1 MCLLTT
7 STMKIEKIEKSKHK
21 RERVLVFL
29 EGGDLL
35 RITDA
40 ELLRFGLFIGMDLT
54 DELVVELRQA
64 AAHSETKLRA
74 AHMASSRMLSKKEL
88 RQRLEKKGAAPED
101 AAEAAERMEE
111 LGAVDDAAYAGVIVR
126 HYGSMGYGAMRV
138 RQELQRRGVPKEL
151 WDMALLQLPDPQQ
164 AIERFI
170 QSKCKGAMPD
180 KMQMKKLAD
189 ALLRRGF
196 SWNDIR
202 PVLNRMGEDIEE

>member
-40 ELLRFGLFIGMDLT
+40 ELLRFGLFIGMDLS
-54 DELVVELRQA
+54 DALVVQLRQA

-88 RQRLEKKGAAPED
+88 RQRLEKKGASPDD

-111 LGAVDDAAYAGVIVR
+111 LGAVNDAAYAGVIVR
-126 HYGSMGYGAMRV
+126 HYGGMGYGAMRV

-151 WDMALLQLPDPQQ
+151 WDEALLQLPDPQQ
-164 AIERFI
+164 AIGRFI
-170 QSKCKGAMPD
+170 QSKCKGTTPD
-180 KMQMKKLAD
+180 RAQMKKLSD

-196 SWNDIR
+196 SWSDIR

>member
-64 AAHSETKLRA
+64 AAHSETKIRA

-111 LGAVDDAAYAGVIVR
+111 LGAVNDAAYAGVIVR
-126 HYGSMGYGAMRV
+126 HYGGMGYGAMRV
-138 RQELQRRGVPKEL
+138 KQELQRRGVPKEL
-151 WDMALLQLPDPQQ
+151 WDTALLQLPDPQQ
-164 AIERFI
+164 AVERFI
-170 QSKCKGAMPD
+170 RSKCKGAMPD
-180 KMQMKKLAD
+180 KMQMKKLSD
-189 ALLRRGF
+189 AMLRRGF

>member
-1 MCLLTT
+1 
-7 STMKIEKIEKSKHK
+7 MKIEKIEKSKHK
-21 RERVLVFL
+21 RERVLVFF
-29 EGGDLL
+29 EGGNLL

-40 ELLRFGLFIGMDLT
+40 ELLRFGLFIGMDLS
-54 DELVVELRQA
+54 DELVVQLRQA

-88 RQRLEKKGAAPED
+88 RQRLEKKGASAED

-111 LGAVDDAAYAGVIVR
+111 LGAVNDAAYAGVIVR
-126 HYGSMGYGAMRV
+126 HYGGMGYGAMRV
-138 RQELQRRGVPKEL
+138 KQELQRRGVPKEL
-151 WDMALLQLPDPQQ
+151 WDEALLQLPNPQQ

-170 QSKCKGAMPD
+170 QSKCKGAAPD
-180 KMQMKKLAD
+180 KIQMKKLSD

-202 PVLNRMGEDIEE
+202 PVLNHMGEDIEE

>member
-1 MCLLTT
+1 
-7 STMKIEKIEKSKHK
+7 MKIEKIEKSKHK

-35 RITDA
+35 KITDA
-40 ELLRFGLFIGMDLT
+40 ELLRFGLFIGMDLS
-54 DELVVELRQA
+54 DDLVVELRQA
-64 AAHSETKLRA
+64 AAHSETKIRA

-88 RQRLEKKGAAPED
+88 RQRLEKKGATPDD

-111 LGAVDDAAYAGVIVR
+111 LGAVNDAAYADVIVR
-126 HYGSMGYGAMRV
+126 HYGGMGYGAMRV
-138 RQELQRRGVPKEL
+138 KQELQRRGVPKEL
-151 WDMALLQLPDPQQ
+151 WDEALLQLPDPQQ

-170 QSKCKGAMPD
+170 QSKCKGAVPD
-180 KMQMKKLAD
+180 RAQMKKLSD